1 VQCLQEQKLHDD
13 EEQTEASGPARAQE
27 VLPVLPEAHH
37 SQGNALGGA
46 GMIEKIKHFF
56 SETRV
61 EMRKVTWPTRDE
73 LKESTKIVI
82 AATFVVTIFIG
93 IVDQILSLLVK
104 RLLGW

>member
-1 VQCLQEQKLHDD
+1 
-13 EEQTEASGPARAQE
+13 
-27 VLPVLPEAHH
+27 
-37 SQGNALGGA
+37 
-46 GMIEKIKHFF
+46 MIEKIKRFF

-82 AATFVVTIFIG
+82 VATFVVTIFIG
-93 IVDQILSLLVK
+93 IIDQILSLLVK

>member
-1 VQCLQEQKLHDD
+1 MFQ
-13 EEQTEASGPARAQE
+13 
-27 VLPVLPEAHH
+27 
-37 SQGNALGGA
+37 
-46 GMIEKIKHFF
+46 KIKHFF

-82 AATFVVTIFIG
+82 VATFVVTMFIG
-93 IVDQILSLLVK
+93 IIDQILTLIVR

>member
-1 VQCLQEQKLHDD
+1 MFQKLK
-13 EEQTEASGPARAQE
+13 
-27 VLPVLPEAHH
+27 
-37 SQGNALGGA
+37 N
-46 GMIEKIKHFF
+46 FF

-82 AATFVVTIFIG
+82 VATFVVTIFIG
-93 IVDQILSLLVK
+93 IVDQILTLIVR

>member
-1 VQCLQEQKLHDD
+1 MWQ
-13 EEQTEASGPARAQE
+13 
-27 VLPVLPEAHH
+27 
-37 SQGNALGGA
+37 
-46 GMIEKIKHFF
+46 KIKHFF

-82 AATFVVTIFIG
+82 VSTFVVTIFIG
-93 IVDQILSLLVK
+93 IIDQILTLIVR

>member
-1 VQCLQEQKLHDD
+1 ML
-13 EEQTEASGPARAQE
+13 
-27 VLPVLPEAHH
+27 
-37 SQGNALGGA
+37 
-46 GMIEKIKHFF
+46 EKIKHFF

-82 AATFVVTIFIG
+82 VATFVVTLFIG
-93 IVDQILSLLVK
+93 IIDQILTLLVR

>member
-1 VQCLQEQKLHDD
+1 
-13 EEQTEASGPARAQE
+13 
-27 VLPVLPEAHH
+27 
-37 SQGNALGGA
+37 
-46 GMIEKIKHFF
+46 MFEKIKHFF

-82 AATFVVTIFIG
+82 VATFVVTVFIG
-93 IVDQILSLLVK
+93 IIDQILTIIVR